1 MWSSTKRSR
10 TEEFPLP
17 RDLFVGLLN
26 KLVQGQHI
34 EGWAH
39 FELEKRSGWF
49 SQLFAGMEDAVEVA
63 LTADGFELNEGRVQM
78 PLPDAWTRRK
88 NWRVVVPLEDQQTLV
103 SWIDSYFKPLLA
115 ASPHYTVKGWLD
127 GL

>member
-1 MWSSTKRSR
+1 MKRSG

-17 RDLFVGLLN
+17 RDLFVSLLSR
-26 KLVQGQHI
+26 LVQGKHV
-34 EGWAH
+34 EGWVH

-49 SQLFAGMEDAVEVA
+49 SRLFAGMEDAIEVA
-63 LTADGFELNEGRVQM
+63 LTADAFELNEGRVKM
-78 PLPDAWTRRK
+78 PLPDTWSRGK
-88 NWRVVVPLEDQQTLV
+88 NGMVVVPLEDQETLV
-103 SWIDSYFKPLLA
+103 SWIDSYFRPLLA